1 MKTLTCITMTI
12 VLLSVSSGMA
22 AGRWSARLRVVP
34 VGLGLKV
41 NMVFRAHGGP
51 TGEMMDLQFEFQNLT
66 DAPVTIDWSR
76 SSLKLPSLGRETV
89 RPADSSGTDTPTTTV
104 PARSRITVRVCP
116 IQSPPGPC
124 SPAWLR
130 RAMLVEDFSL
140 KLSLAIETSQGVR
153 TEEWRWDFDYHADVA
168 TEQPASPNRTLLS
181 IGLAAAAFVVILL
194 LLFL

>member
-1 MKTLTCITMTI
+1 LKTLACITMVI

-22 AGRWSARLRVVP
+22 AARWTARLRVVP

-41 NMVFRAHGGP
+41 KLVFRAHGGP
-51 TGEMMDLQFEFQNLT
+51 TGEMTDLQFEFQNLT
-66 DAPVTIDWSR
+66 DAPVTIDWRR
-76 SSLKLPSLGRETV
+76 SSLELPGLGGHTV
-89 RPADSSGTDTPTTTV
+89 RPADSSEADTPTTTV
-104 PARSRITVRVCP
+104 PARSRITVKLCP

-130 RAMLVEDFSL
+130 GAVLVEDFSL

-153 TEEWRWDFDYHADVA
+153 TEEWRWDFDYHEDVP
-168 TEQPASPNRTLLS
+168 TEQPASQDHTLLT
-181 IGLAAAAFVVILL
+181 IGLAASIFVVILL

>member
-1 MKTLTCITMTI
+1 MKTLACITMVI
-12 VLLSVSSGMA
+12 ALLSVSSGMA
-22 AGRWSARLRVVP
+22 AARWTARLRVVP

-41 NMVFRAHGGP
+41 KLVFRAHGGP
-51 TGEMMDLQFEFQNLT
+51 TGEMTDLQFEFQNLT
-66 DAPVTIDWSR
+66 DEPMTINWSR
-76 SSLKLPSLGRETV
+76 SSLRLPSLGRTV

-104 PARSRITVRVCP
+104 PARSRITVKLCP

-140 KLSLAIETSQGVR
+140 KLSLAIETSQGTR
-153 TEEWRWDFDYHADVA
+153 TEEWRWDFDYHEDVL
-168 TEQPASPNRTLLS
+168 TEQPASQDRTLLS